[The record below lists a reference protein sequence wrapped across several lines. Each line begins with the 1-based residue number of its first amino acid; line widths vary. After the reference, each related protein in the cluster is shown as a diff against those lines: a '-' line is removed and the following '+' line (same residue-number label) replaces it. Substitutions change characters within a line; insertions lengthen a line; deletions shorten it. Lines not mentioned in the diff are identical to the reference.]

1 MKGKIILAIHL
12 IITLSLL
19 FIPFNMVYGQIDRES
34 ITVEDQELGEDNMI
48 TIDQIDSPGDG
59 WVLIHMEEDGEP
71 GQVIGSEA
79 IEEGENMNVMV
90 EIDEDMADMIS
101 DGDTLYAALLVD
113 PEPVE
118 DFEVTVEDEPML
130 DPEVED
136 PITEEPDVDDPVT
149 EVPDVED
156 PVTEEPAIDD
166 PGIDEPDVEEP
177 IIDDPDTIE
186 PVELTITVEDQEL
199 GEDNMITIDQID
211 SPEDGWV
218 LIHME
223 EDGEPGQV
231 IGSEAIEE
239 GENMNVM
246 VEIDEDMADM
256 ISDGDTLYVSVL
268 IPETVEDF
276 MVSVDP
282 GIDDPVTEDPITE
295 DPDVEDPIIDDRENG
310 IDN

>member
-101 DGDTLYAALLVD
+101 DGDTLY
-113 PEPVE
+113 
-118 DFEVTVEDEPML
+118 
-130 DPEVED
+130 
-136 PITEEPDVDDPVT
+136 
-149 EVPDVED
+149 
-156 PVTEEPAIDD
+156 
-166 PGIDEPDVEEP
+166 
-177 IIDDPDTIE
+177 
-186 PVELTITVEDQEL
+186 
-199 GEDNMITIDQID
+199 
-211 SPEDGWV
+211 
-218 LIHME
+218 
-223 EDGEPGQV
+223 
-231 IGSEAIEE
+231 
-239 GENMNVM
+239 
-246 VEIDEDMADM
+246 
-256 ISDGDTLYVSVL
+256 VSVL

-276 MVSVDP
+276 MVSEDP